1 MKNGKQKASFV
12 RRKEKGWP
20 LPFCEGGTVRFFPV
34 WFLYN
39 HSPSKQK
46 RTQKLTLS
54 ALRRELCQSVS
65 GGGSSQPGRALLSMV
80 RHGRESRSFSYSL
93 SRISW
98 TDIQLWEFATLFNTL
113 LLCLDNKS
121 GFATPATFM
130 GQCTLKAQVSTLMII
145 KQQRDVWVKL
155 AFYLWLWAS
164 R

>member
-12 RRKEKGWP
+12 RWKEKGWP
-20 LPFCEGGTVRFFPV
+20 LPFCESGIVRFFPV
-34 WFLYN
+34 WFLYK
-39 HSPSKQK
+39 HSPSKQM
-46 RTQKLTLS
+46 RAQKLTLS

-65 GGGSSQPGRALLSMV
+65 GGGISQSGWASLSMA
-80 RHGRESRSFSYSL
+80 RHRKESRSFSYSL

-98 TDIQLWEFATLFNTL
+98 TDIQLWEFAALFNTL

-130 GQCTLKAQVSTLMII
+130 GQFTSNAQVSTLMII

-155 AFYLWLWAS
+155 AFYLWL
-164 R
+164 